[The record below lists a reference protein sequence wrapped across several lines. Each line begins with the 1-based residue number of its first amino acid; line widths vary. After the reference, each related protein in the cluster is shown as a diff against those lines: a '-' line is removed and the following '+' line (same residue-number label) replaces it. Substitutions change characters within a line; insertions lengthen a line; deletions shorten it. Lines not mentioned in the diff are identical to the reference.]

1 MRDLILAI
9 DDQEGVR
16 QLLAQSLDDED
27 REIRCE
33 AHPDDLHSLLASIEP
48 ALIIIDPA
56 GQPDS
61 PGAFLTDLREAGFDM
76 PVILLSSVTDLDLA
90 VEAMRV
96 GAHDFLCKP
105 IPLPRLLESVKEA
118 LAGTG
123 TEQELLERR
132 RLFRIGDGQN
142 FYKSTSEAMTRVYDD
157 ALMVAM
163 SGDTTTLITGESGT
177 GKEVIAQLIHEL
189 SPRHEASF
197 LELNCAAMPAELLES
212 ELFGHEA
219 GAFTDAKESKAGLF
233 EVANQG
239 TIFLD
244 EIGEMSMNLQ
254 VKLLRFLERK
264 TFRRVGG
271 TKDIDVDV
279 RIISATN
286 RDLRDMVAERG
297 FREDLFYR
305 LNVVPINLPPLRD
318 RREDILPLIAH
329 FFGEFN
335 PRFNKNFSRIDD
347 EGRRMLMEYPWPGN
361 IRELRNVVERV
372 LLMEHGPELVGDQLR
387 THLSGDWEQVAESF
401 ARRLA
406 RLIEEPIPDE
416 GVDLIELLRSIE
428 RKFIDKAYSQSDEN
442 QSKAAAML
450 KLGRDKLRYRMK
462 QIGAGLDE
470 GAEHEE
476 SPR

>member
-1 MRDLILAI
+1 LSDLILVL

-16 QLLAQSLDDED
+16 QLLAQSLDGED

-33 AHPDDLHSLLASIEP
+33 AVPDDLRSYLSSVNPSLL
-48 ALIIIDPA
+48 IIDPA
-56 GQPDS
+56 GLTES
-61 PGAFLTDLREAGFDM
+61 PGELLSGIREMGLDL
-76 PVILLSSVTDLDLA
+76 PVILLSSVADVGLA
-90 VEAMRV
+90 VEAMRA
-96 GAHDFLCKP
+96 GAHDFLGKP
-105 IPLPRLLESVKEA
+105 IPLPRLLDSVSEA
-118 LAGTG
+118 LFGSEA
-123 TEQELLERR
+123 EQKLLERR
-132 RLFRIGDGQN
+132 RLFRIGDGQS
-142 FYKSTSEAMTRVYDD
+142 FYKSTSEAMTQVYDD

-189 SPRHEASF
+189 SPRHESAF
-197 LELNCAAMPAELLES
+197 LELNCAAIPAELLES

-271 TKDIDVDV
+271 TKDIEVDV

-286 RDLRDMVAERG
+286 RSLREMVAERS

-305 LNVVPINLPPLRD
+305 LNVVPINLPPLRE

-335 PRFNKNFSRIDD
+335 SRFNKNFSRIDD
-347 EGRRMLMEYPWPGN
+347 EARRMLMDYPWPGN

-372 LLMEHGPELVGDQLR
+372 LLMEQGPELASDQLR
-387 THLSGDWEQVAESF
+387 SHLSGDWEQVAETF

-406 RLIEEPIPDE
+406 RMIEEPIPEE
-416 GVDLIELLRSIE
+416 GVDLVELLRAVE
-428 RKFIDKAYSQSDEN
+428 RKFIDKAYHQSAEN
-442 QSKAAAML
+442 QSKAAEML

-462 QIGAGLDE
+462 QIGATIEDDVE
-470 GAEHEE
+470 REE
-476 SPR
+476 SSR